1 LPGPSQVWD
10 QACFVEWTAWR
21 LGGAPNLQPKQNSNI
36 KLATKGPAIFMK
48 PNLPSKKKFQM
59 DAPSA
64 EEQEK
69 FDKLVV

>member
-1 LPGPSQVWD
+1 
-10 QACFVEWTAWR
+10 
-21 LGGAPNLQPKQNSNI
+21 
-36 KLATKGPAIFMK
+36 MK